1 MMKRTHA
8 FSAVVLLLVA
18 AGAPQH
24 AGAQLLWPPSYVNQW
39 VDVFRAGATQADA
52 DCKHFLNAAADG
64 LQMAHAQ
71 RGVYFTAVPD
81 IVRPDGT
88 ILTVFGEIDFDRGEI
103 RIDAAKSSPNGGVP
117 GTISHERAHA
127 SGNDSYWPSL
137 RRQAE
142 WAQLHAAMQGLQE
155 RCTAN
160 LMDLPVIPESNSSWE
175 SG

>member
-24 AGAQLLWPPSYVNQW
+24 AGAQLRWPPSYVNQW
-39 VDVFRAGATQADA
+39 VDVFRAGARQADA
-52 DCKHFLNAAADG
+52 GCKHFLNAAADG

-88 ILTVFGEIDFDRGEI
+88 IVTVFGETDLDRGEI

-117 GTISHERAHA
+117 GTISHEGAHA
-127 SGNDSYWPSL
+127 SGEWKYFSL
-137 RRQAE
+137 RWTAE
-142 WAQLHAAMQGLQE
+142 WEQRHVAMQGLQK